1 MDSNNPLGLEKR
13 PSPYVWVTWL
23 APYLSGENQC
33 RFSLWNQGNFR
44 VPSSNDM
51 PSDWL
56 VQHQSLLNEIAH
68 DLRVDGYEVEEEDA
82 NSLYLKTS
90 AGVTLAG
97 KPDIVARNGKGL
109 VVDVKTGK
117 PRGKDRAQVNLYQ
130 VLIPAQRLHGIQ
142 EAPWGRL
149 VYRDGEDKLIP
160 PNEVDEAFKQ
170 SVRSLM
176 QVVAQTTAPNPQP
189 SLSECR
195 FCKCRELCPFA
206 QNEPP
211 ETRGTVPW
219 L

>member
-1 MDSNNPLGLEKR
+1 MDSSNPLGLEKR

-23 APYLSGENQC
+23 APYVAGESQC
-33 RFSLWNQGNFR
+33 KFALWNQGNFR
-44 VPSSNDM
+44 LPSGGDF

-56 VQHQSLLNEIAH
+56 VKHQSLLNEVAF
-68 DLRVDGYEVEEEDA
+68 DLRADGYEVEEEDA

-97 KPDIVARNGKGL
+97 KPDIVARNGQGL

-130 VLIPAQRLHGIQ
+130 ALIPAQQLHDIK
-142 EAPWGRL
+142 EVPWGRL
-149 VYRDGEDKLIP
+149 VYANAEDKLIP
-160 PNEVDEAFKQ
+160 PTEVDDAFKN
-170 SVRSLM
+170 SVRAIV
-176 QVVAQTTAPNPQP
+176 QVVAQKEAPDPQP

-195 FCKCRELCPFA
+195 FCRCKEICPFVQVEA
-206 QNEPP
+206 P
-211 ETRGTVPW
+211 EALEAVAW